1 MKKVILASILI
12 SASSLANAAAPG
24 GPGCGWGNML
34 FNGQSG
40 LGPHL
45 FAATTNG
52 TSGNAS
58 FGLTFG
64 TNGCDANAVL
74 TYDGQPMVDLSGV
87 LDDFSEAVALGQ
99 GEAVIAV
106 AGMYGIKK
114 AEDVE
119 AFTQLAHNNFD
130 QLFPSADVTAE
141 EVSRNVYNMLKSDP
155 ALAHYTA

>member
-1 MKKVILASILI
+1 MKKIIVSSALLLAS
-12 SASSLANAAAPG
+12 SMANAAAPG

-64 TNGCDANAVL
+64 TNGCDAGAIL
-74 TYDGQPMVDLSGV
+74 TYDGNAMVDLSGV
-87 LDDFSEAVALGQ
+87 LDDFSEAVAMGQ
-99 GEAVIAV
+99 GEAIIAV
-106 AGMYGIKK
+106 AGMYGIQQSD
-114 AEDVE
+114 DVA
-119 AFTQLAHNNFD
+119 AFAQLAHQNFD

-141 EVSRNVYNMLKSDP
+141 QVSRNVYHMLKTDKN
-155 ALAHYTA
+155 LAHYTA

>member
-1 MKKVILASILI
+1 MKKAIAVSILFA
-12 SASSLANAAAPG
+12 ASGLANAAAPG

-34 FNGQSG
+34 FQGQSG

-74 TYDGQPMVDLSGV
+74 TYDGQAMVDISGV
-87 LDDFSEAVALGQ
+87 LDDFSEDVALGQ
-99 GEAVIAV
+99 GEALQAV
-106 AGMYGIKK
+106 AGMYGIDKP
-114 AEDVE
+114 ADVE
-119 AFTQLAHNNFD
+119 AFASLTHNNFD
-130 QLFPSADVTAE
+130 QLFPTADTTAE
-141 EVSRNVYNMLKSDP
+141 QVSRNLYDLLKSD
-155 ALAHYTA
+155 ATLSAYVA